1 MFLTDFISSLNK
13 ADFIKPILTNRNLI
27 VEVKLKSTEGYFLE
41 FSSKGSSV
49 LASCPQKVDF
59 VIEGGKQDLEEMI
72 KNNISMKQLIS
83 FGSISIKGSYRDF
96 LKLDAL
102 IKLA

>member
-13 ADFIKPILTNRNLI
+13 ADFIKPILMNRKLI
-27 VEVKLKSTEGYFLE
+27 VEVRPKSSESYYLE
-41 FSSKGSSV
+41 LSSKGSSI
-49 LASCPQKVDF
+49 LAYCPQKVDF
-59 VIEGGKQDLEEMI
+59 FIEGGKKDLEDMI
-72 KNNISMKQLIS
+72 KNNISMKQLLS

-102 IKLA
+102 IKLR